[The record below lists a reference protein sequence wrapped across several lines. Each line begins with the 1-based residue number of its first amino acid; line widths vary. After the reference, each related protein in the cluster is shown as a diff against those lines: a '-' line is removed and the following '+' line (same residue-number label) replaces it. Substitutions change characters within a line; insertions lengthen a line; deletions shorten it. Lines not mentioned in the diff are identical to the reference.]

1 MARPIERVG
10 AVMGNA
16 GRAAGRRGR
25 KVLRHK
31 GVQMFWIAFFTLILS
46 IFGALTAF
54 A

>member
-1 MARPIERVG
+1 
-10 AVMGNA
+10 MGNA
-16 GRAAGRRGR
+16 GRVAGRRGS

-31 GVQMFWIAFFTLILS
+31 GIQMFWIAFFTLILS